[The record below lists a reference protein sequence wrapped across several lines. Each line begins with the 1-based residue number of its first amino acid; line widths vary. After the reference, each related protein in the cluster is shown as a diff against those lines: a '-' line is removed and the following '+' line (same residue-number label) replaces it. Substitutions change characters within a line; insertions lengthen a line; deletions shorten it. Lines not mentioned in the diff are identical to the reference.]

1 MSHDDLISTKW
12 GRITSQEWLRKRQQ
26 EELDRCMGPEQMHY
40 VFLGIPFR
48 DANEVEIVDHEF
60 RALLQDDRDAAMSQ
74 LECEFHADRARQG
87 QRAAQALAR
96 REAAKAAKAAADA
109 QRKAEK
115 AADKAAVKAFAKR
128 RTAKHPTD
136 HQLPL
141 V

>member
-1 MSHDDLISTKW
+1 MSTADLITTKW
-12 GRITSQEWLRKRQQ
+12 GRITSQQWLRKRQQ

-48 DANEVEIVDHEF
+48 DANGIEIVDHEF
-60 RALLQDDRDAAMSQ
+60 RQLLQDDPDAALSQ

-109 QRKAEK
+109 QRKAG
-115 AADKAAVKAFAKR
+115 KAAVKAFVKR
-128 RTAKHPTD
+128 RASKPHTHY
-136 HQLPL
+136 QLPL